1 MDLGSPTNSD
11 SHCVMVFIAFWEG
24 DLGCAASRY
33 SSVRLPSRRILT
45 SSRSVSTPSASAPRA
60 EESSGCFAAVEGC
73 SFAVSSATGEPPRPR
88 GPPVPGL
95 LPSPPR
101 VLGRLAFG
109 VPARLPARLDVPRLD
124 VPPV

>member
-33 SSVRLPSRRILT
+33 SSVRLPSRRRLT
-45 SSRSVSTPSASAPRA
+45 PSRSVSTPAASVPCA
-60 EESSGCFAAVEGC
+60 EGSSGCFAAVEGC
-73 SFAVSSATGEPPRPR
+73 SFAVSSAAIEPSRPR
-88 GPPVPGL
+88 RPPVPGL
-95 LPSPPR
+95 LPCPPR
-101 VLGRLAFG
+101 VLGRLALG
-109 VPARLPARLDVPRLD
+109 VTARLPARLDVPRLD